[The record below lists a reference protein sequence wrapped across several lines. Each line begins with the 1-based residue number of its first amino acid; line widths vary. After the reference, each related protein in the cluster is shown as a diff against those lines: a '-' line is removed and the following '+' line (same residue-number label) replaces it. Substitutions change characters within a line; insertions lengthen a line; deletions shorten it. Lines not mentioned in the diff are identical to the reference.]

1 VGLIPVLGHYPVE
14 YVTMYVYFSH
24 TSIPFSPQPSLLELH
39 NPQPPFPPK
48 NMAPTAAPTNPLLES
63 LDINR
68 ATKPFK
74 NPAYHAPARRN
85 KNLKQILSDSN
96 ARAAAAAAAAEAGGT
111 GNQSSAQQQQ
121 MQPTYQNI
129 ESPPSFRRGNKW
141 CDMTGLPAKYT
152 DPKTKLRFRNG
163 EVFAALRALPAG
175 SAERYLEVRGANVVL
190 K

>member
-1 VGLIPVLGHYPVE
+1 
-14 YVTMYVYFSH
+14 
-24 TSIPFSPQPSLLELH
+24 
-39 NPQPPFPPK
+39 
-48 NMAPTAAPTNPLLES
+48 MAPTAAPTNPLLES

-96 ARAAAAAAAAEAGGT
+96 ARAVAAATTAAAEAGGT
-111 GNQSSAQQQQ
+111 GNQSSAQQQQQQQQ

-141 CDMTGLPAKYT
+141 CDVTGLPAKYT

-175 SAERYLEVRGANVVL
+175 SAERYLEVRGANIVL